1 MINQYMGVALIYF
14 PGGILKKARELH
26 RYDLQTPLS
35 PVCVLRSSKVQ
46 TLDFP
51 LLLVD
56 TCLKFF
62 EPWKIQVHK
71 IIQIID
77 FYAGTSYQ

>member
-35 PVCVLRSSKVQ
+35 PVCELRSSKVQ

-62 EPWKIQVHK
+62 EPWKIQAITQNHSN
-71 IIQIID
+71 
-77 FYAGTSYQ
+77 Y